1 MYYDWLWLKEGNC
14 GLTTCTGTLYIVW
27 HCGGQLTRQAVI
39 SIWWPFYTGNMNII
53 YLRHL
58 PLQSYII
65 SLITLSMY
73 WQKKCIYVIVASV
86 FMFLLALQLLLARP
100 ASIKWILL
108 ATRNFHSPLA
118 SWRAVVSHT
127 GVMVS
132 MLDPLHHRWT
142 HNLLHSRRAC

>member
-73 WQKKCIYVIVASV
+73 WQKKCIYTFFRWRIYV
-86 FMFLLALQLLLARP
+86 QCG
-100 ASIKWILL
+100 KW
-108 ATRNFHSPLA
+108 PLA
-118 SWRAVVSHT
+118 NSPKASGNFGWRVRSTLYSLVWRVTVV
-127 GVMVS
+127 
-132 MLDPLHHRWT
+132 
-142 HNLLHSRRAC
+142 RRVGTWKRLPR